1 MKLYEK
7 LINREANLAVV
18 GLGYVGLPIAVAF
31 AEKVNTIGFDIN
43 EEKIADYQNVNCTP
57 IVRQYDILKNNW
69 GDFLCQREYQT
80 KDIRQSLRSV

>member
-1 MKLYEK
+1 MFDYNGQKNGQTARK
-7 LINREANLAVV
+7 NGQG
-18 GLGYVGLPIAVAF
+18 GL
-31 AEKVNTIGFDIN
+31 
-43 EEKIADYQNVNCTP
+43 NCTP

>member
-1 MKLYEK
+1 MITKTNAEK
-7 LINREANLAVV
+7 LKSMTKKWPAS
-18 GLGYVGLPIAVAF
+18 
-31 AEKVNTIGFDIN
+31 KM
-43 EEKIADYQNVNCTP
+43 NCTP

>member
-1 MKLYEK
+1 MVNISKRMISSDLTMSTD
-7 LINREANLAVV
+7 ANDGSWSLATKKRSTGTV
-18 GLGYVGLPIAVAF
+18 L
-31 AEKVNTIGFDIN
+31 
-43 EEKIADYQNVNCTP
+43 NCTP

>member
-1 MKLYEK
+1 MVNISKRMISSDLTMSTDASDR
-7 LINREANLAVV
+7 ISS
-18 GLGYVGLPIAVAF
+18 VA
-31 AEKVNTIGFDIN
+31 KQKRPKGT
-43 EEKIADYQNVNCTP
+43 VNCTP

>member
-1 MKLYEK
+1 MK
-7 LINREANLAVV
+7 INKMHLTNFRCFENFTIEFEDDLTVV
-18 GLGYVGLPIAVAF
+18 VAENGRGKSAILDAVA
-31 AEKVNTIGFDIN
+31 V
-43 EEKIADYQNVNCTP
+43 VNCTP